1 MCMEMKGSG
10 DLRDIA
16 AVCIGDSDA
25 LGRLLASYEPLIAA
39 SVASVRASVSADEFE
54 VRAEACYA
62 FYRAALSFD
71 TKQDHLTFGLYAKIC
86 IRNHLISKYIRPRRP
101 AVAMSLD
108 ELYRSGKV
116 EEMFPGTVQEL
127 PGDRLTET
135 ESLNLLYR
143 KVREVLSSYELSVFH
158 LWAEG
163 YSVGEIAGH
172 LHREEKSVSNA
183 LARCLAKLRKA
194 L

>member
-1 MCMEMKGSG
+1 MKTNVYEN
-10 DLRDIA
+10 LTDIS
-16 AVCIGDSDA
+16 AVCAGDSCA
-25 LGRLLASYEPLIAA
+25 LERLLSAYEPLIA
-39 SVASVRASVSADEFE
+39 SSVRSVLSTVLADEFE

-71 TKQDHLTFGLYAKIC
+71 TQQDHLTFGLYAKIC
-86 IRNHLISKYIRPRRP
+86 VRNHLISKYIRPRRP

-163 YSVGEIAGH
+163 YSTGEIAGH
-172 LHREEKSVSNA
+172 LHRDEKSVSNA
-183 LARCLAKLRKA
+183 VARCLAKLRKA